1 MINNLNEPLFQY
13 SMLTSIINLHNFSWL
28 YFFTMMLVVT
38 NIETLNRYNFCI

>member
-13 SMLTSIINLHNFSWL
+13 SMLTSIFNLHNFSWL

-38 NIETLNRYNFCI
+38 NIETLNPYNFCI